1 VIQPSIDPEIQQSI
15 DPSIQPSSDDDI
27 ILIVEDN
34 ADMRGYIRRELEQ
47 DYKIVEAQNGLEGV
61 EKAMELIP
69 DLVISDVMMPVLDGY
84 ALCDRL
90 KADEKT
96 SHIPV
101 ILLTARAERE
111 DKLAGLE
118 TGADDYLTKPFDA
131 AELRVRV
138 KNLIAVRRKLQEKF
152 KQQMVLRPSEISIT
166 SVDEAFLKKAVAM
179 VEAHLEDEAF
189 SPDDLA
195 REVGMSRAQFY
206 RKLRALTDQPAGL
219 FIRSIRLQRA
229 ADLLKQGAGTVTEI
243 AYKVG
248 FSNQPYFSKCFQE
261 YFGMTPT
268 EYKKKNS

>member
-1 VIQPSIDPEIQQSI
+1 
-15 DPSIQPSSDDDI
+15 
-27 ILIVEDN
+27 
-34 ADMRGYIRRELEQ
+34 MRAYIRRELERE
-47 DYKIVEAQNGLEGV
+47 YKIVEAQNGWEGV
-61 EKAMELIP
+61 ERAMELIP

-90 KADEKT
+90 KTDEKT
-96 SHIPV
+96 SHIPI
-101 ILLTARAERE
+101 ILLTARAGRE
-111 DKLAGLE
+111 DKLEGLE
-118 TGADDYLTKPFDA
+118 TGADDYLTKP
-131 AELRVRV
+131 AELQIRV
-138 KNLIAVRRKLQEKF
+138 KNLIALRRKLQEKF

-166 SVDEAFLKKAVAM
+166 SVDEAFLQKAVAL

-229 ADLLKQGAGTVTEI
+229 ADLLKQGAGNVTEI

-248 FSNQPYFSKCFQE
+248 FSSHSYFTKCFRE
-261 YFGMTPT
+261 HFGMSPK
-268 EYKKKNS
+268 EYKEQNA